1 MKKLDDSHEGRNSVY
16 SEDFVASRKRG
27 FVAIR
32 SLPACGL
39 WPGRLPEDNAK
50 EYGMWPHPIPIYSTL
65 PDLLS
70 EWTED
75 HATTDP
81 PQTPPRSPE
90 SPPDRPAFIS
100 AQSTPINVRVSG
112 TRLFTSDTINAED
125 NKKDMYRE
133 THKYFLGPMPVDQFL
148 DAFVKPTHY
157 CDTRSNSTSEGVD
170 FHMNGSWRLE
180 AMMYEPLVAA
190 LEKLNLNNLCFKI
203 TAKNGDPDWVVED
216 LAPDISVYSK
226 DRWNNRRRAKTD
238 FDKDH
243 SDTDFSAMEI
253 PTEIKLRARS
263 DPFRNLKDGDDAT
276 KHQFVRTDI
285 ASQEIIG
292 QICAYASAQMG
303 MAFRTHCFSVFI
315 AGNIARLIRWDRA
328 GAVVT
333 RSFKYME
340 ISWLLDFFK
349 RYDELSQL
357 QRGWDRTVLPLKVS
371 EASEARDALIQQR
384 FSDETEEEFQ
394 ERSAYFQ
401 NARYY
406 KFLVP
411 VLPKGQETDAVRAKI
426 FIGAFPRRWACSLL
440 GRNSRGTPVYDPET
454 GGIHWLK
461 DSWRIDMTTVVVEH
475 ESYEKMEQCKVRNL
489 IPLLTAGDVRLLDEI
504 YEESSRAVHIDLNAF
519 RDVGSSNASASTAEE
534 MPARG
539 PVYNTLHCTITD
551 KLIGEDWVCG
561 DKTFLWQNMLGYSQ
575 YRIVLRD
582 VGRDLTSFPST
593 TVLLQAI
600 ADALVCHCDALFE
613 AKILHRDI
621 SPSNVLIMDDGTG
634 RLIDWDLCRHANQ
647 RQSHRPGRTGTWQF
661 ISGALLA
668 SPKTK
673 VHDYADDLESFLHT
687 LTFTLVRFSTSSLGS
702 DELSYFLE
710 MFDEEKEHSDGRA
723 RGGSVKGFR
732 LAAGGYVAN
741 LDFPGRPR
749 LRKLLLDFSR
759 LFRSVYTYDPTEE
772 TEAEVQLLKTKEGGG
787 LKISGMILELLK
799 SVEEFK
805 DWIQNFRSKK
815 VNITSSTGT
824 GTSVQKGKR
833 TRNERMP
840 VQRVSY
846 VSTGLSEIMDGIP
859 EGNENDPVQE
869 EEEREDRK
877 AKRIRSDVETN

>member
-1 MKKLDDSHEGRNSVY
+1 MEELNDSDDDPTSIYN
-16 SEDFVASRKRG
+16 EDLASRKRG

-39 WPGRLPEDNAK
+39 
-50 EYGMWPHPIPIYSTL
+50 TL
-65 PDLLS
+65 TQTTFYFYPRRYS
-70 EWTED
+70 EWTE
-75 HATTDP
+75 HATADP
-81 PQTPPRSPE
+81 PQTPPRSLPG
-90 SPPDRPAFIS
+90 RPAFIS
-100 AQSTPINVRVSG
+100 AQSTPIHDRLSG
-112 TRLFTSDTINAED
+112 TRLFTSNTSLDAGN

-133 THKYFLGPMPVDQFL
+133 THKYFLGPMPVDEFL
-148 DAFVKPTHY
+148 DAFLKPTHNY
-157 CDTRSNSTSEGVD
+157 GTRSNSSSKGLD
-170 FHMNGSWRLE
+170 FQIDGTWRLE
-180 AMMYEPLVAA
+180 TMMYEPLVAA
-190 LEKLNLNNLCFKI
+190 LEKLNLSNLCFKI
-203 TAKNGDPDWVVED
+203 TANNGDPDWVVED

-226 DRWNNRRRAKTD
+226 DRWNNRLRAKTD

-243 SDTDFSAMEI
+243 SDTDFSSMEV

-263 DPFRNLKDGDDAT
+263 DPFKDLKDGDDVT
-276 KHQFVRTDI
+276 KHQFVKTDN

-292 QICAYASAQMG
+292 QISAYASAQMG
-303 MAFRTHCFSVFI
+303 MTFRTHCFSVFI

-340 ISWLLDFFK
+340 IPWLLDFFK
-349 RYDELSQL
+349 RYDRLSEF
-357 QRGWDRTVLPLKVS
+357 QRGWDRTVHPLKLS
-371 EASEARDALIQQR
+371 EASKARDALIQQR
-384 FSDETEEEFQ
+384 FSNETEEEFE
-394 ERSAYFQ
+394 ERSSYFR

-411 VLPKGQETDAVRAKI
+411 VLPKGQETCAVRAKT

-461 DSWRIDMTTVVVEH
+461 DSWRIDMKTVVVEH
-475 ESYEKMEQCKVRNL
+475 ESYEKMEQCNVRNL

-504 YEESSRAVHIDLNAF
+504 YEESSCALHTDLKAF
-519 RDVGSSNASASTAEE
+519 RDVGSSDASASTSEQE
-534 MPARG
+534 GQMPIRG
-539 PVYNTLHCTITD
+539 PVYNTTHCTMTD

-561 DKTFLWQNMLGYSQ
+561 DKTFFWQNMLGYSQ

-582 VGRDLTSFPST
+582 VGCDLTSFPST
-593 TVLLQAI
+593 TVLLRAV
-600 ADALVCHCDALFE
+600 ADAVICHCDASFGAE
-613 AKILHRDI
+613 ILHRDI

-673 VHDYADDLESFLHT
+673 IHDYADDLESFLHT
-687 LTFTLVRFSTSSLGS
+687 LTFTLVRFSTSSLDS

-723 RGGSVKGFR
+723 RGGRVKGLR
-732 LAAGGYVAN
+732 LLAEGGYVAN

-772 TEAEVQLLKTKEGGG
+772 TGAEVQLLKTKEGGG
-787 LKISGMILELLK
+787 LKINGMILELLG

-815 VNITSSTGT
+815 VNITSSTGS
-824 GTSVQKGKR
+824 GVQKGKR

-846 VSTGLSEIMDGIP
+846 VSTGLSEIMDTIS
-859 EGNENDPVQE
+859 EGNENDRVQE
-869 EEEREDRK
+869 EEGGEDRK
-877 AKRIRSDVETN
+877 AKRIRSDVGTD

>member
-1 MKKLDDSHEGRNSVY
+1 MKELDDSHEDRNSIY
-16 SEDFVASRKRG
+16 NEDFVASRKRG

-50 EYGMWPHPIPIYSTL
+50 EYGITL
-65 PDLLS
+65 AQTTFYFYPRRYS
-70 EWTED
+70 EWTGIPT
-75 HATTDP
+75 ATADP
-81 PQTPPRSPE
+81 PQTPPRSP
-90 SPPDRPAFIS
+90 SDRPAFVS
-100 AQSTPINVRVSG
+100 AHPSPIRSRVSG

-133 THKYFLGPMPVDQFL
+133 THKYFLGPMPVDEFL
-148 DAFVKPTHY
+148 DAFVKPTHN
-157 CDTRSNSTSEGVD
+157 CGTRSNRSSEGLD
-170 FHMNGSWRLE
+170 FHMDGAWRLE
-180 AMMYEPLVAA
+180 ANMYEPLVAA
-190 LEKLNLNNLCFKI
+190 LEKLNLSHLCFKI

-226 DRWNNRRRAKTD
+226 DRWNNRVRAKTN
-238 FDKDH
+238 FDKDY

-263 DPFRNLKDGDDAT
+263 DPFRNLKDGDDVT
-276 KHQFVRTDI
+276 KHQFVRTDN

-349 RYDELSQL
+349 RYDGLSQL

-411 VLPKGQETDAVRAKI
+411 VLPKGQETDAVRAKT

-440 GRNSRGTPVYDPET
+440 GRNSRGTPVYDPDA

-461 DSWRIDMTTVVVEH
+461 DSWRIDMKSVVVEH

-504 YEESSRAVHIDLNAF
+504 YEESSRAVHIDLKAF
-519 RDVGSSNASASTAEE
+519 RDVSSSDASASTSEQE
-534 MPARG
+534 GQMPVRG
-539 PVYNTLHCTITD
+539 PVYNTVHCTMTD

-561 DKTFLWQNMLGYSQ
+561 DKEFLWRNMLGYSQ

-593 TVLLQAI
+593 TVLLQAV
-600 ADALVCHCDALFE
+600 ADALLFHTGHSDALFNSE
-613 AKILHRDI
+613 ILHRDI
-621 SPSNVLIMDDGTG
+621 SPSNILIMDGGVG

-647 RQSHRPGRTGTWQF
+647 GQSHRPGRTGTWQF
-661 ISGALLA
+661 ISGALLE
-668 SPKTK
+668 SPTTK
-673 VHDYADDLESFLHT
+673 VHDCTDDLESFLHT
-687 LTFTLVRFSTSSLGS
+687 LTFTLIRFSSSSLGPP
-702 DELSYFLE
+702 ELSRFLS
-710 MFDEEKEHSDGRA
+710 MFDEEWDLPEGKTI
-723 RGGSVKGFR
+723 GGSAKSDKLGR
-732 LAAGGYVAN
+732 AGGYVAK
-741 LDFPGRPR
+741 LDFPGRPG

-759 LFRSVYTYDPTEE
+759 LFLAVYCLEPTEE
-772 TEAEVQLLKTKEGGG
+772 TKAQIELLMTREGGG
-787 LKISGMILELLK
+787 LKIRGMVLELLK
-799 SVEEFK
+799 RVEDLKE
-805 DWIQNFRSKK
+805 WLENPGSKK
-815 VNITSSTGT
+815 IKFPSGT
-824 GTSVQKGKR
+824 GTQKGKR
-833 TRNERMP
+833 PRNERMP
-840 VQRVSY
+840 FQRISY
-846 VSTGLSEIMDGIP
+846 VSTGISEVMDAVP

-869 EEEREDRK
+869 EEEGEDRK